1 MTDKPSKKKEKEQLI
16 NSEKKYQSYIQKRN
30 ELNDLAKL
38 LREERDMING
48 RHKDIKDSMKKV
60 KGERDEFVIKMR
72 KHRDIR
78 NKLQEEAKSIINARR
93 KKKGEVFKNL
103 PLRVEEL
110 NADVQM
116 LEYRQ
121 ETIPMKP
128 QEENELI
135 EKIREKKIEYRNTL
149 KKLEKQKSI
158 EIDITDKDK
167 TIDNLFKKADEEHEK
182 VKKYYDESQKK
193 HEEYLKLVNELSIN
207 IAESNKKHEQYI
219 EIRNEAQKNHE
230 KAVEM
235 KSKIISVK
243 QERRNQWKQAKMAI
257 KEQNIKAREAVM
269 NQDKLKEIA
278 DQSVNDLKKGKKI
291 SL

>member
-1 MTDKPSKKKEKEQLI
+1 MADKSSKKKDNEQLI

-60 KGERDEFVIKMR
+60 KDERDQFVIQMK

-93 KKKGEVFKNL
+93 EKKGEVFKNL

-158 EIDITDKDK
+158 EIDISDKDR

-182 VKKYYDESQKK
+182 VKKLYDESQKK
-193 HEEYLKLVNELSIN
+193 HEEYLKLVNELSVN

-278 DQSVNDLKKGKKI
+278 DKSVIDLKKGKKI

>member
-1 MTDKPSKKKEKEQLI
+1 MADKSSKKKENEQLI

-60 KGERDEFVIKMR
+60 KDERDQFVIQMK

-78 NKLQEEAKSIINARR
+78 NKLQEEAKTIINARR
-93 KKKGEVFKNL
+93 EKKGEVFKNL

-158 EIDITDKDK
+158 EIDISDKDR

-182 VKKYYDESQKK
+182 VKKLYDESQKK
-193 HEEYLKLVNELSIN
+193 HEEYLKLVNELSVN

-278 DQSVNDLKKGKKI
+278 DKSVIDLKKGKKI

>member
-1 MTDKPSKKKEKEQLI
+1 MTDKPSKKKENEQLI

-60 KGERDEFVIKMR
+60 KGERDEFVKKMR

-167 TIDNLFKKADEEHEK
+167 TIDNLFKKADEEHEE
-182 VKKYYDESQKK
+182 VKKFYDESQKK

-235 KSKIISVK
+235 KSKILSVK

-257 KEQNIKAREAVM
+257 KEQNIKAREAVL